1 MTKYLLS
8 SIAVLALSLNVMSTP
23 ITFESTAGDK
33 DFAARRSCFDV
44 ATNFDYYVF
53 KQGSDEFEQATNSKG
68 RIDWNYILP
77 NEIESALTGSISI
90 RAWDIDPSDLVHVY
104 FDFGSENRVYAGSL
118 QGTNGGNIDTWERAV
133 ANGSTSEL
141 IGWSTTTFA
150 LSQSVIASL
159 SGTSG
164 FTLSLNVMEEAYP
177 WAAVLDYATLSL
189 TYEPGKE
196 NPEFNVPEPATLSL
210 FGLGLL
216 GLAGMRS
223 IRRRK

>member
-1 MTKYLLS
+1 MTKCLLS
-8 SIAVLALSLNVMSTP
+8 SIAVLTLSFSVMSTP
-23 ITFESTAGDK
+23 ITFESTAGDQ
-33 DFAARRSCFDV
+33 DFAASRSSFDV

-53 KQGSDEFEQATNSKG
+53 KEGSREEGQATNSKG

-77 NEIESALTGSISI
+77 NEIESAFAGSVSI
-90 RAWDIDPSDLVHVY
+90 RAWDIDPSDLVQVY
-104 FDFGSENRVYAGSL
+104 FDFGSGNRVYAGLL

-133 ANGSTSEL
+133 SNGSTSTL
-141 IGWSTTTFA
+141 GGWSTTTFA
-150 LSQSVIASL
+150 LSQPALASL
-159 SGTSG
+159 GGTSG
-164 FTLSLNVMEEAYP
+164 FTLSLNVIEEALS

-189 TYEPGKE
+189 TYEPGE
-196 NPEFNVPEPATLSL
+196 SNPEFNVPEPATLSL

>member
-1 MTKYLLS
+1 V
-8 SIAVLALSLNVMSTP
+8 ISTP
-23 ITFESTAGDK
+23 ITFESTAGDQ
-33 DFAARRSCFDV
+33 DFAASRSSFDA

-53 KQGSDEFEQATNSKG
+53 KQGSDEIGRATNSKG

-77 NEIESALTGSISI
+77 NEIESALAGSVSI
-90 RAWDIDPSDLVHVY
+90 RAWDIDPLDLVKVY

-118 QGTNGGNIDTWERAV
+118 QGTNGGNFDAWERAV
-133 ANGSTSEL
+133 ANGTTSEL

-150 LSQSVIASL
+150 LSQSVIAAL

-164 FTLSLNVMEEAYP
+164 CTLSLNVAEEAYP

-189 TYEPGKE
+189 TYEPGKA